1 MVIVYVERITDCCG
15 QGVPLMQFTAD
26 RDLHERWVKGKPA
39 KRGSGWKAARMGAKN
54 AASIDGL
61 PEVDAERHTA
71 G

>member
-1 MVIVYVERITDCCG
+1 MIVFVKRITDYCG
-15 QGVPLMQFTAD
+15 HGVPLMEFTSD

-39 KRGSGWKAARMGAKN
+39 KRGSGWKAVCIDAKN

-61 PEVDAERHTA
+61 PGVDAERHTA

>member
-1 MVIVYVERITDCCG
+1 
-15 QGVPLMQFTAD
+15 MQFTAD